1 MDKREEGASARPHQ
15 GEVAGTHWDP
25 NQYLKFADH
34 RLRPA
39 LELLDRV
46 PLAAP
51 RVIYDLGCGSGHV
64 TRLMSQRWPAAAV
77 HGLDQSPEMLAE
89 AASEPSPVHWL
100 HADIRDWTPPEPAD
114 LIYSNATLQWVDGH
128 RELFPRLMRHL
139 APGGCLAVQM
149 PLSWDMPSH
158 RLMRQTLEHGGPGG
172 APIGDAVVL
181 AAVRRKWVEDAEVY
195 YDLLHPLGQRLD
207 IWETEYLQV
216 LTGDDPVLE
225 WVKGTGL
232 RPILNG
238 LGEADR
244 RVFLDGYRRALR
256 DAYPQRAGGQTL
268 YPFRRLF
275 IVAQA

>member
-1 MDKREEGASARPHQ
+1 MDETGEGASARPHQ
-15 GEVAGTHWDP
+15 GEVAGAHWDP

-39 LELLDRV
+39 LELLERV
-46 PLAAP
+46 PLAEP
-51 RVIYDLGCGSGHV
+51 RVVYDLGCGSGHV

-89 AASEPSPVHWL
+89 AAGEPSPVHWL
-100 HADIRDWTPPEPAD
+100 QADIRDWTPRRPAD

-172 APIGDAVVL
+172 ASIGDSVVL

-195 YDLLHPLGQRLD
+195 YDLLHPLGPRLD

-244 RVFLDGYRRALR
+244 RVFLEAYRRALR
-256 DAYPQRAGGQTL
+256 DAYPHRAGGRTL